1 MNKKLFL
8 EQLSKAIK
16 MKKIWTVNINTT
28 SPRYFTPALLP
39 YHISDWFF
47 AGTPDHLREYLQ
59 LDEIQ
64 EEDLQ
69 ANIPKKF
76 NNLIF
81 WRNAQNEQAIW
92 RKCWTN
98 NKLKDHPKLSI
109 SQPWI
114 NNSLQISR
122 KYALYLN
129 KNYFITAFRK
139 SGLQSTK
146 YKCNF
151 KSWYINPYNLLILGS
166 TEVYLINNGYYNLLF
181 FYIPFMRMLFF
192 YIRTLV
198 LQRTRIRF

>member
-1 MNKKLFL
+1 INIDVIDDPYTLYTKDGVIPINTNRQIISNRYILNKYGNEYDYLVRIRNDIKLMNKKLFL

-114 NNSLQISR
+114 NNSLQIS
-122 KYALYLN
+122 
-129 KNYFITAFRK
+129 
-139 SGLQSTK
+139 
-146 YKCNF
+146 
-151 KSWYINPYNLLILGS
+151 
-166 TEVYLINNGYYNLLF
+166 
-181 FYIPFMRMLFF
+181 
-192 YIRTLV
+192 
-198 LQRTRIRF
+198 